1 MKALLAALV
10 LACCMS
16 RAGAAQP
23 DAATAG
29 AAVVQGMAQVMV
41 MLHLPPPHF
50 KAGAHYAGA
59 YRHDGARPARRRLA
73 LDLARIHGLT
83 LVSDWPMPV
92 LGVDCYVLAL
102 PPGADPVRVAQ
113 LLSDDRRVEWAQPVG
128 QFRTLG
134 ASDPLYPVQPGAAQW
149 RLDEL
154 HRTATG
160 RKMTVAVIDSGVD
173 DRHPDLAGQVRLK
186 ENFIDGRPYQGERH
200 GTAVAGIIAARA
212 GNGVGIRGVA
222 PEASLLSLRACR
234 EQVGLADQCDSF
246 SLGKALNFAI
256 LQSPQVIN
264 MSLTGPGDRLL
275 QRLID
280 AATARG
286 IVVVGAAD
294 PLQRDG
300 GFPASWPGVVGV
312 GGEAAPGRDIP
323 TTVPGGGFGMVSGS
337 SYSSA
342 HVSGLLALLGE
353 AHPGASA
360 AQMRAFLQ
368 GGQHQPPIDAC
379 AAMTRA
385 SGRCA
390 CECTASAALKAL
402 R

>member
-1 MKALLAALV
+1 MKKRLAALL
-10 LACCMS
+10 LALGMASAHC
-16 RAGAAQP
+16 AP
-23 DAATAG
+23 DAATAPAAAQAG
-29 AAVVQGMAQVMV
+29 AQQVMV

-50 KAGAHYAGA
+50 KAGASYAA
-59 YRHDGARPARRRLA
+59 SYRQDAGRPARRRLA
-73 LDLARIHGLT
+73 LDLARLHGLT

-102 PPGADPVRVAQ
+102 PAGADPVRVAQ
-113 LLSDDRRVEWAQPVG
+113 ALSDDKRVEWAQPVG
-128 QFRTLG
+128 QYRTLAAG
-134 ASDPLYPVQPGAAQW
+134 DPLFPVQPGAAQW
-149 RLDEL
+149 RLDDL

-160 RKMTVAVIDSGVD
+160 RKVTVAVIDSGVD
-173 DRHPDLAGQVRLK
+173 DRHPDLAGQVTLK

-212 GNGVGIRGVA
+212 GNGLGIRGVA
-222 PEASLLSLRACR
+222 PDANLLSLRACR
-234 EQVGLADQCDSF
+234 EQSGDAAQCDSF

-256 LQSPQVIN
+256 LKSPQVIN
-264 MSLTGPGDRLL
+264 MSLTGPSDRLL

-280 AATARG
+280 AAMARG

-294 PLQRDG
+294 PLLGDG
-300 GFPASWPGVVGV
+300 GFPASWPGVVAV

-323 TTVPGGGFGMVSGS
+323 TTLPGGGFGIVSGS

-353 AHPGASA
+353 AHPGASS
-360 AQMRAFLQ
+360 AQMRGFLH
-368 GGQHQPPIDAC
+368 GGLRQPPIDAC

-390 CECTASAALKAL
+390 CKCSASAGLKAL